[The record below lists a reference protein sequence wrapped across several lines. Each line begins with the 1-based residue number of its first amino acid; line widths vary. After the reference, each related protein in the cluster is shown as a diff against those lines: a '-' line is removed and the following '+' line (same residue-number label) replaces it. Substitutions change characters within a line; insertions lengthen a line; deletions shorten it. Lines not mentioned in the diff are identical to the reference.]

1 MDSGSGENAKKES
14 EYIKV
19 AVALV
24 LVVLV
29 VLVVLGLVCYQ
40 DWEKEQ
46 YAYRVQVMHE
56 CAPKGELVFADD
68 NGAPPISFV
77 DHDGVYKGFM
87 KDYMNEMAIE
97 LGVDIVEKPC
107 DFDDALLALRNNQS
121 DFCSMMINDE
131 RKEYLVF
138 SDPIYTLR
146 SVLVQ
151 KKSTNYRDCK

>member
-46 YAYRVQVMHE
+46 YEGQV
-56 CAPKGELVFADD
+56 C
-68 NGAPPISFV
+68 
-77 DHDGVYKGFM
+77 
-87 KDYMNEMAIE
+87 
-97 LGVDIVEKPC
+97 LGMP
-107 DFDDALLALRNNQS
+107 R
-121 DFCSMMINDE
+121 
-131 RKEYLVF
+131 
-138 SDPIYTLR
+138 
-146 SVLVQ
+146 
-151 KKSTNYRDCK
+151 